1 MPAWFLRLP
10 YPELRYIIII
20 VPMTSTA
27 DVTNN
32 VRNDDDGRRH
42 QIGDKVDK
50 QQLQRHVLL
59 SWAGLLP
66 ISLRLLPISLQFLL
80 ISLGLL
86 LITLGVHS
94 FL

>member
-1 MPAWFLRLP
+1 MSPT
-10 YPELRYIIII
+10 
-20 VPMTSTA
+20 MS
-27 DVTNN
+27 
-32 VRNDDDGRRH
+32 VRNDDGGRRH
-42 QIGDKVDK
+42 QIVDEVDK

-66 ISLRLLPISLQFLL
+66 ISLRFIL

>member
-1 MPAWFLRLP
+1 MSPT
-10 YPELRYIIII
+10 
-20 VPMTSTA
+20 MS
-27 DVTNN
+27 
-32 VRNDDDGRRH
+32 VRNDDGGRRH
-42 QIGDKVDK
+42 QIVDKVDK

-66 ISLRLLPISLQFLL
+66 ISLRFIL

>member
-32 VRNDDDGRRH
+32 VRNDDGGRRH
-42 QIGDKVDK
+42 QIVDKVDK

-66 ISLRLLPISLQFLL
+66 ISLRFIL

>member
-1 MPAWFLRLP
+1 MSPTMS
-10 YPELRYIIII
+10 
-20 VPMTSTA
+20 VQ
-27 DVTNN
+27 
-32 VRNDDDGRRH
+32 NDDGGRRH
-42 QIGDKVDK
+42 QIVDEVDK

-66 ISLRLLPISLQFLL
+66 ISLRFIL

>member
-1 MPAWFLRLP
+1 MPTWFLRSP

-20 VPMTSTA
+20 VPMTTAA

-32 VRNDDDGRRH
+32 VRNDDGGRRH
-42 QIGDKVDK
+42 QIVDKVDK

-66 ISLRLLPISLQFLL
+66 ISLRFIL

>member
-1 MPAWFLRLP
+1 MSPT
-10 YPELRYIIII
+10 
-20 VPMTSTA
+20 MS
-27 DVTNN
+27 
-32 VRNDDDGRRH
+32 VRNDDGGRRH
-42 QIGDKVDK
+42 QIVDKVDK

-66 ISLRLLPISLQFLL
+66 ISLRFLLISLGFILISLRFLP

-86 LITLGVHS
+86 LITLGFYS